1 MGLLC
6 SAHVD
11 GSLIMR
17 ILPAMDQRDFTV
29 PLESSNITTL
39 TSKVATIKVRLCLNT
54 ASTQRSWQ
62 RSENPYEATQKVLL
76 MAQHGTCQVQVLH
89 LLLAD
94 RLGLGMQSSMVGP
107 TYFTVLGFL
116 HSCMLDQTTARLA
129 LYSEQL
135 SKSVQNAT

>member
-39 TSKVATIKVRLCLNT
+39 TSKVATIKVCLFLKT
-54 ASTQRSWQ
+54 SIAARSWQ
-62 RSENPYEATQKVLL
+62 GSEDPHRATERVSPR
-76 MAQHGTCQVQVLH
+76 AQHGRNQAQVLH
-89 LLLAD
+89 WLLAD
-94 RLGLGMQSSMVGP
+94 WVKLGMLSSMLGP
-107 TYFTVLGFL
+107 LYF
-116 HSCMLDQTTARLA
+116 
-129 LYSEQL
+129 
-135 SKSVQNAT
+135 